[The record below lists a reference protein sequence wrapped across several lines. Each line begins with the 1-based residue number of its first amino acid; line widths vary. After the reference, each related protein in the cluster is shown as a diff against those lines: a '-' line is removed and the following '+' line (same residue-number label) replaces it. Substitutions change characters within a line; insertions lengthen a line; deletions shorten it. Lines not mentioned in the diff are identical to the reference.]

1 MTTPNFESATAL
13 VAAPSRAVAIEA
25 ESVLK
30 EVGFAKVSTAG
41 SLAQGHKLLR
51 ETIFDLLILDS
62 AWPDDGGV
70 NELLTAVRHG
80 AAGNNPFLGII
91 LFGPDRNASDVS
103 FIMRHGVDDFVTL
116 PLAAVNL
123 LKSLEHLI
131 EARLPFVVTSDYVG
145 PDRRAGE
152 GRKSLIPLI
161 EVPNTLRDKVAGSF
175 DANAA
180 ARAIAKTMT
189 EINIE
194 KLQRHVEKVGILI
207 KRVGP
212 DMMVD
217 GVDEKVRTFLEELLF
232 VADDIARRVKGTHF
246 DGIVASCAKL
256 ATAAKI
262 VHKRTG
268 IPKERELNQ
277 LLDAAQA
284 VMKGFAAAALGG

>member
-13 VAAPSRAVAIEA
+13 VAAPSRAATVEGETA
-25 ESVLK
+25 LK
-30 EVGFAKVSTAG
+30 ELGFAHVWQAG

-51 ETIFDLLILDS
+51 ETAFDLLVLDS
-62 AWPDDGGV
+62 VWPDGNV
-70 NELLTAVRHG
+70 NDLLTAIRHG
-80 AAGNNPFLGII
+80 EAGGNPFLGIVI
-91 LFGPDRNASDVS
+91 FGADRNGSDVG
-103 FIMRHGVDDFVTL
+103 FIMRHGADDFVTL

-123 LKSLEHLI
+123 LKSLEQLTK
-131 EARLPFVVTSDYVG
+131 ARLPFVVTSDYVG

-161 EVPNTLRDKVAGSF
+161 EVPNSLRDKTAGTYE
-175 DANAA
+175 ANAM
-180 ARAIAKTMT
+180 ARAVAKTMN

-194 KLQRHVEKVGILI
+194 KLQRHVEKVGTLI
-207 KRVGP
+207 NRVGP

-217 GVDEKVRTFLEELLF
+217 GVDEKVRTFLEELVF

-246 DGIVASCAKL
+246 DAIVASCGRL
-256 ATAAKI
+256 VSVAKI

-268 IPKERELNQ
+268 VPSTKELNQ

>member
-13 VAAPSRAVAIEA
+13 VAAPSRAVTAEA
-25 ESVLK
+25 ESALK
-30 EVGFAKVSTAG
+30 DLGFATVSAAG

-51 ETIFDLLILDS
+51 ETAFDLLVLDS
-62 AWPDDGGV
+62 AWPDGNV
-70 NELLTAVRHG
+70 NDLLTAVRHG
-80 AAGNNPFLGII
+80 EAGDNPFLGII
-91 LFGPDRNASDVS
+91 IFGADRNAPDIG
-103 FIMRHGVDDFVTL
+103 FIMRHGADDFVAL

-131 EARLPFVVTSDYVG
+131 KARLPFVVTSDYVG

-161 EVPNTLRDKVAGSF
+161 EVPNSLRDKAAGSY
-175 DANAA
+175 DANAM
-180 ARAIAKTMT
+180 ARAVAKTMN

-207 KRVGP
+207 NRVGP

-217 GVDEKVRTFLEELLF
+217 GVDEKVRTFLEELVF

-246 DGIVASCAKL
+246 DGIVASCGRL
-256 ATAAKI
+256 VSVAKI

-284 VMKGFAAAALGG
+284 IMKGFAAAALGG

>member
-13 VAAPSRAVAIEA
+13 VAGPSRAAAVEA
-25 ESVLK
+25 ETTLK
-30 EVGFAKVSTAG
+30 ELGFAHVWSAG
-41 SLAQGHKLLR
+41 SLDQGRQLLR
-51 ETIFDLLILDS
+51 ETAFDLLVLDS
-62 AWPDDGGV
+62 AWPDGNPSD
-70 NELLTAVRHG
+70 LITAIRHG
-80 AAGNNPFLGII
+80 EAGGNPFLGIVV
-91 LFGPDRNASDVS
+91 FGPEPNSPDAG
-103 FIMRHGVDDFVTL
+103 FIMRHGADSFVAP
-116 PLAAVNL
+116 PLAAVTL
-123 LKSLEHLI
+123 LHSLEYLI

-161 EVPNTLRDKVAGSF
+161 EVPNSLRDKAAGSY
-175 DANAA
+175 DANAM
-180 ARAIAKTMT
+180 ARAVAKAMN

-194 KLQRHVEKVGILI
+194 KLQRHVEKVGLLI
-207 KRVGP
+207 NRVGP

-217 GVDEKVRTFLEELLF
+217 GVDEKVRTFLEELVF

-246 DGIVASCAKL
+246 DAIVASCGRL
-256 ATAAKI
+256 VSVAKI